1 MSHHV
6 SQSHAIISDMQLP
19 MLHPHSGANGRGVAV
34 VSGTG
39 GAGPDDGVME
49 AWGGGTHER
58 DEFGHVLLSKSR
70 ASFPKS
76 RAHLDKSREPSPPS
90 TKPSP
95 LNKKR
100 AASTHRASTHREHP
114 AEGAGGEGVER
125 GSRGSGGG
133 AVLRDELL
141 EELAA
146 VESMERVAK
155 KRLARF
161 QDRMTPRG
169 FKGGTII
176 QDHIDFGGGKG
187 ADADGERHG

>member
-6 SQSHAIISDMQLP
+6 SQSHAIISDMHLP
-19 MLHPHSGANGRGVAV
+19 MLHPHSGANGGGVAA
-34 VSGTG
+34 VSLTG

-49 AWGGGTHER
+49 TWGGGTHER

-70 ASFPKS
+70 TSFPKS
-76 RAHLDKSREPSPPS
+76 RAHLDKLHEPFPLS

-100 AASTHRASTHREHP
+100 AASGHREHP
-114 AEGAGGEGVER
+114 TEGVEGGGR
-125 GSRGSGGG
+125 GSRGGT
-133 AVLRDELL
+133 VLRDDLL